1 MNALVTGGRRG
12 IGLAIVQAL
21 KKAEYKVAVVAQ
33 SWDEPDCD
41 LYIRHDLSMGAS
53 QIVPYVVDTLGG
65 LDVLVN
71 NAGAQVQYSV
81 KEYDINQFKRQQ
93 DLMVNS
99 AFEMSQAAAKHM
111 TAGHIVNILSTASF
125 QGVRN
130 VAGYVTAKHA
140 LLGMTRALAVELA
153 PRIHVNAVAPGLIET
168 DMTSDI
174 TEERKALLNSITPAG
189 RFGQPEEVAEAV
201 MYLVN
206 STFVYG
212 AVLTVDGGWMVKNG

>member
-1 MNALVTGGRRG
+1 MITLVTGGTRG

-21 KKAEYKVAVVAQ
+21 KQAGYKVAVVAQ
-33 SWDEPDCD
+33 SYAEPDCD
-41 LYIRHDLSMGAS
+41 LYIRHDLSTGAAG
-53 QIVPYVVDTLGG
+53 VVRYVDSVLGG
-65 LDVLVN
+65 VDVLVN
-71 NAGAQVQYSV
+71 NAGAQVYYNA
-81 KEYDINQFKRQQ
+81 KEYSLSKFRNQQE
-93 DLMVNS
+93 LMVTS
-99 AFEMSQAAAKHM
+99 AFELSQDFAKY
-111 TAGHIVNILSTASF
+111 TEAGHIVNILSTASF
-125 QGVRN
+125 QGSRN
-130 VAGYVTAKHA
+130 VAGYITAKHA
-140 LLGMTRALAVELA
+140 LLGLTRALAVELA

-212 AVLTVDGGWMVKNG
+212 AVLTVDGGWMCKNG